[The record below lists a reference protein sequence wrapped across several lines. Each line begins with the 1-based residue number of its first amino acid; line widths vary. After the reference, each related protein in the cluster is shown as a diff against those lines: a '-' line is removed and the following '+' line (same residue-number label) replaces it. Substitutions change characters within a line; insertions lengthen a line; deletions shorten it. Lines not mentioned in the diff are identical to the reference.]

1 MLELIC
7 EYCEKI
13 DWQSKDGRSGSY
25 YSVQVKLPS
34 GKVHTQASNRSFQVG
49 AKVPF
54 LIDSKRLS
62 DGRVY
67 LVLNI
72 APSK

>member
-25 YSVQVKLPS
+25 FSVQVKLPS
-34 GKVHTQASNRSFQVG
+34 GKVHTLASSRSFQIG

-62 DGRVY
+62 DGRY
-67 LVLNI
+67 HLVLEI
-72 APSK
+72 APAK